1 MPTEL
6 ILNKQQY
13 SSLIIKERCDSRTR
27 SSPSLI
33 IVGFSSS
40 YQKIKRKGKKSKGW
54 ESSDNS
60 TSGARWCRVYVL
72 HDTPKLKTHLSTELS
87 TGLCSLVSQQPSP
100 TAHKRNGCMSRRRKK
115 LNKKYQTKP
124 KTLSKRLSM
133 IASPDPPLSSAQV
146 LLLAPVGCPVQ
157 CVFQINGHKI

>member
-40 YQKIKRKGKKSKGW
+40 SQKIKRKGKKNQRDERAG
-54 ESSDNS
+54 
-60 TSGARWCRVYVL
+60 T
-72 HDTPKLKTHLSTELS
+72 TP
-87 TGLCSLVSQQPSP
+87 
-100 TAHKRNGCMSRRRKK
+100 
-115 LNKKYQTKP
+115 
-124 KTLSKRLSM
+124 RLE
-133 IASPDPPLSSAQV
+133 PGDV
-146 LLLAPVGCPVQ
+146 
-157 CVFQINGHKI
+157 

>member
-40 YQKIKRKGKKSKGW
+40 SQKIKRKGKKIKGMR
-54 ESSDNS
+54 EQ
-60 TSGARWCRVYVL
+60 GQL
-72 HDTPKLKTHLSTELS
+72 H
-87 TGLCSLVSQQPSP
+87 VWSQVMYECMYY
-100 TAHKRNGCMSRRRKK
+100 TIHRN
-115 LNKKYQTKP
+115 
-124 KTLSKRLSM
+124 
-133 IASPDPPLSSAQV
+133 
-146 LLLAPVGCPVQ
+146 
-157 CVFQINGHKI
+157 